1 MAAIHFTTMSCEPN
15 TAKRHIESHIYFFGE
30 IRPCT
35 NNVVYARFEVLSAFL
50 CVFMSVFK
58 VFVR

>member
-1 MAAIHFTTMSCEPN
+1 MATAHFTIMPCEPN
-15 TAKRHIESHIYFFGE
+15 TANRHMESHIFGE

-35 NNVVYARFEVLSAFL
+35 NNILVHARFDDFRTFL
-50 CVFMSVFK
+50 CVFK

>member
-1 MAAIHFTTMSCEPN
+1 MGAVHFTTIPCVPN
-15 TAKRHIESHIYFFGE
+15 TANGHVESHIFGE

-35 NNVVYARFEVLSAFL
+35 NNIVYARFEVFGTFL
-50 CVFMSVFK
+50 CAFMSVFR